1 MRRIHINDSHFITE
15 TVRVLES
22 DGVIVLPT
30 DTLYGLSALVS
41 SKVAYRRILDYKG
54 YRTPM
59 PFICLFDT
67 VETTGL
73 MLASW
78 GCGSEKELGSIWP
91 GPLTGIF
98 PVDESSPDW
107 CEESIAVRVPDV
119 QIVRDLIAA
128 LGEPIISTSVNDVGE
143 APLLDVDAIAERV
156 DGRVD
161 LLVEGDCGKSL
172 PSTIVDFTG
181 ARPRVIRQGAY
192 AFTASGGNPSN

>member
-15 TVRVLES
+15 TVRVLEL

-30 DTLYGLSALVS
+30 DTLYGLSALAS
-41 SKVAYRRILDYKG
+41 SEVAYRRILDYKG
-54 YRTPM
+54 YRAPR

-67 VETTGL
+67 VETAGR
-73 MLASW
+73 MVASW

-98 PVDESSPDW
+98 PVDESSPAW

-119 QIVRDLIAA
+119 HIVRDLIAT

-143 APLLDVDAIAERV
+143 APLPDVDAIAERV
-156 DGRVD
+156 KGKVD
-161 LLVEGDCGKSL
+161 LLVEGDCGNRL

-181 ARPRVIRQGAY
+181 TRPHVVRQGAY
-192 AFTASGGNPSN
+192 AFTTSRGNPSN